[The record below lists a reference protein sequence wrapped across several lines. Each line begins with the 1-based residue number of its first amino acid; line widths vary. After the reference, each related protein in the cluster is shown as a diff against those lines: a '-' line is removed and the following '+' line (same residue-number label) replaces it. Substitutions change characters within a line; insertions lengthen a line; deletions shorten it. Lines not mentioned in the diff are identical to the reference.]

1 MTSPRYPGPA
11 GEKGSPE
18 AAQAPLQALKGA
30 GGTQSPGLC
39 SDPERAVD
47 TPGEA
52 PSRAT
57 RP

>member
-18 AAQAPLQALKGA
+18 AAQALLQPLKGA
-30 GGTQSPGLC
+30 GGARSPNLC

-47 TPGEA
+47 TL
-52 PSRAT
+52 
-57 RP
+57 